1 MRTIGWITLACAALT
16 TTGAPAQPGRGA
28 EEKAEDEA
36 RRAAEKRARD
46 ERRDAGA
53 PAEDETNRRVADVRK
68 KFESQAEARRW
79 AARAKAK
86 GRWGEKLAEQPVRA
100 ELAIHARRVARLN
113 VLEDMAK
120 ARGKGELLPRIAKLR
135 AKEEARHER
144 RMAKLTS
151 GDGGAK

>member
-1 MRTIGWITLACAALT
+1 MRTMGWITLVCAALT
-16 TTGAPAQPGRGA
+16 TTGATAQPGRGA
-28 EEKAEDEA
+28 EEKAENEA
-36 RRAAEKRARD
+36 RRAAAKRARD
-46 ERRDAGA
+46 ERRDASA
-53 PAEDETNRRVADVRK
+53 PGDEETKKRAAEVRK

-120 ARGKGELLPRIAKLR
+120 ARGKEELLPRIAKLR
-135 AKEEARHER
+135 EKEDARHER

-151 GDGGAK
+151 EDGGTK